1 MSDAAS
7 ISDRP
12 IESLIIDDSQRG
24 SEWQVYLGDDTTE
37 IRPYREPD
45 GSLWF
50 AVKKD
55 ETVYKRINGR
65 FVVEVNH
72 VR

>member
-1 MSDAAS
+1 MSDNYAS
-7 ISDRP
+7 DP
-12 IESLIIDDSQRG
+12 AIESLVIDDAQRA
-24 SEWQVYLGDDTTE
+24 SEWNVYLNDATIE
-37 IRPYREPD
+37 IIAYREPD

-50 AVKKD
+50 AAKENGV
-55 ETVYKRINGR
+55 VYKRINGR

>member
-1 MSDAAS
+1 MTVPSFDS
-7 ISDRP
+7 P
-12 IESLIIDDSQRG
+12 IESLVIDDAQRT
-24 SEWQVYLGDDTTE
+24 SEWSVYLSDEITE
-37 IRPYREPD
+37 IITYREPD

-50 AVKKD
+50 AAKRGGV
-55 ETVYKRINGR
+55 VYKRINGR

>member
-1 MSDAAS
+1 MTVPSFDSPIAS
-7 ISDRP
+7 
-12 IESLIIDDSQRG
+12 LVIDDAQRT
-24 SEWQVYLGDDTTE
+24 SEWSVYLSDDTTE
-37 IRPYREPD
+37 IVSYREPD

-50 AVKKD
+50 AAKKD
-55 ETVYKRINGR
+55 GAVYKRINGR

>member
-1 MSDAAS
+1 MSDNYA
-7 ISDRP
+7 SDRP
-12 IESLIIDDSQRG
+12 IESLIIDDAQRA
-24 SEWQVYLGDDTTE
+24 SEWNVYLGDETTE
-37 IRPYREPD
+37 IITYREPD

-50 AVKKD
+50 AAKKD
-55 ETVYKRINGR
+55 GVVYKRINGR